1 MPAVDAFTTVPLST
15 GTEVEVL
22 TRYEHHWATGFEIA
36 SVDANDRFR
45 LRRHSD
51 GAVLP
56 ASFSAGEIRPRRSF
70 YR

>member
-1 MPAVDAFTTVPLST
+1 MTPLDAGTTVSLRT

-22 TRYEHHWATGFEIA
+22 TRYEGHWASGFAIA
-36 SVDANDRFR
+36 SVDQDRFR

-56 ASFSAGEIRPRRSF
+56 VSFSASQIRPRQ
-70 YR
+70 

>member
-1 MPAVDAFTTVPLST
+1 MTAVDEATVVLST

-22 TRYEHHWATGFEIA
+22 TRYEHHWTTGFEIA
-36 SVDANDRFR
+36 AVDEDDRFQ

-56 ASFSAGEIRPRRSF
+56 TSFSASEIRPRVLLNR
-70 YR
+70 

>member
-1 MPAVDAFTTVPLST
+1 MTAFDAGTTRLLRT

-22 TRYEHHWATGFEIA
+22 TRYERHWASGFEIA
-36 SVDANDRFR
+36 SVDDDRFR

-56 ASFSAGEIRPRRSF
+56 TSFSANEIRPRR
-70 YR
+70 

>member
-1 MPAVDAFTTVPLST
+1 MTAFDSGATRLLPT

-22 TRYEHHWATGFEIA
+22 TRYEPHWATGFEIA
-36 SVDANDRFR
+36 SVNDDHRFF

-56 ASFSAGEIRPRRSF
+56 TSFAAHQIRPRLR
-70 YR
+70 